1 MRTVQ
6 LVFFCFAFCSISFAQ
21 PKTSARNIIIIT
33 TDGFRWQEVF
43 NGADST
49 ILHNTNQVRDTAL
62 MCEQYWDDNIS
73 ERRKKLMPFFWNVI
87 AKKGQLYGNRAFNND
102 VNVKNL
108 YKISYPG
115 YNEIFTGSPDR
126 TLIPNLAI
134 RNNNINILE
143 WLNAKD
149 DFKGQVVAYSSW
161 SIMPYILAESDNGL
175 PVNSGYEMLNESED
189 SVNTIINQA
198 QANVNNKTHC
208 RFDMLTFGCAKR
220 YLEEKHP
227 KVLYLGLGETDEFA
241 HKGEYDHYLQKAHQ
255 FDEMVAE
262 LWYYVQ
268 TDQFYKNNTTF
279 IITTDHGRG
288 KKSTTWNAHGFWV
301 GGSGQTWLAT
311 IGQGIEPLGELK
323 DKQQIYASQ
332 IAATISQLL
341 GEKFRSNHPV
351 DDPIVLK
358 KMEHTILPSATY
370 IETVAA
376 KK

>member
-1 MRTVQ
+1 MKI
-6 LVFFCFAFCSISFAQ
+6 LLIIFLSFAIFPVTNAQ
-21 PKTSARNIIIIT
+21 PKAQTRNIIIIT
-33 TDGFRWQEVF
+33 TDGFRWQEIF
-43 NGADST
+43 RGADSN
-49 ILHNTNQVRDTAL
+49 ILHNPNQVKDTAL
-62 MCEQYWDDNIS
+62 MCAQYWDDCVT
-73 ERRKKLMPFFWNVI
+73 ERRKRLMPLFWNVI
-87 AKKGQLYGNRAFNND
+87 AKQGQLSGNREFKND

-115 YNEIFTGSPDR
+115 YNEIFTGSADR

-143 WLNAKD
+143 WLNYQDAY
-149 DFKGQVVAYSSW
+149 KGKVVAYSSW
-161 SIMPYILAESDNGL
+161 NIMPYILAEKENGL
-175 PVNSGYEMLNESED
+175 PVNSGYEMLNDSED
-189 SVNTIINQA
+189 SVNTFFNQA
-198 QANVNNKTHC
+198 QADVVNKTAC
-208 RFDMLTFGCAKR
+208 RFDMLTYGAAKR

-268 TDQFYKNNTTF
+268 TDPFYKNNTTF

-288 KKSTTWNAHGFWV
+288 KKSSNWNEHGFWV
-301 GGSGQTWLAT
+301 SGSGQTWLAT
-311 IGQGIEPLGELK
+311 IGAGIAPLGELK
-323 DKQQIYASQ
+323 EKSQIYTSQ

-341 GEKFRSNHPV
+341 GEKFRSNHPI

-358 KMEHTILPSATY
+358 KVEQFIPAVTY
-370 IETVAA
+370 TETMAA

>member
-1 MRTVQ
+1 MKSF
-6 LVFFCFAFCSISFAQ
+6 LFVFIGMAIGFCTMAQ
-21 PKTSARNIIIIT
+21 PKAQTRNIIIIT

-43 NGADST
+43 RGADSS
-49 ILHNTNQVRDTAL
+49 ILHNTNQVKDTAL
-62 MCEQYWDDNIS
+62 MCEQYWDENII

-87 AKKGQLYGNRAFNND
+87 AKQGQLSGNRDFKND

-115 YNEIFTGSPDR
+115 YNELFTGSADR
-126 TLIPNLAI
+126 TLIPNLAV
-134 RNNNINILE
+134 RNSNINVLE

-149 DFKGQVVAYSSW
+149 DYKGKVVAYSSW
-161 SIMPYILAESDNGL
+161 NIMPYILAESENGL
-175 PVNSGYEMLNESED
+175 PVNSGYEPVNESED
-189 SVNTIINQA
+189 SVNAILNQV
-198 QANVNNKTHC
+198 QENVTHKTNC

-262 LWYYVQ
+262 LWYFVQ
-268 TDQFYKNNTTF
+268 TDPFYKNNTTF

-288 KKSTTWNAHGFWV
+288 KKSSNWNSHGFWV

-311 IGQGIEPLGELK
+311 IGQGIAPVGEIKEK
-323 DKQQIYASQ
+323 DQIYTSQ

-341 GEKFRSNHPV
+341 GEKFKSNHPV

-358 KMEHTILPSATY
+358 KVDNIFTTAAYSEI
-370 IETVAA
+370 VAA

>member
-1 MRTVQ
+1 MRTIT
-6 LVFFCFAFCSISFAQ
+6 LLLIFFTVCSSGFTQNAAQ
-21 PKTSARNIIIIT
+21 TRNIIIIT

-43 NGADST
+43 RGADSN
-49 ILHNTNQVRDTAL
+49 ILHNVNQVKDTAL
-62 MCEQYWDDNIS
+62 MCEQFWDDDLI

-87 AKKGQLYGNRAFNND
+87 AKKGQLSGNRDYKND

-115 YNEIFTGSPDR
+115 YNELFTGSADR
-126 TLIPNLAI
+126 TLIPNLAV
-134 RNNNINILE
+134 RNSNINVLE
-143 WLNAKD
+143 WLNAKED
-149 DFKGQVVAYSSW
+149 YKGKVVAYSSW
-161 SIMPYILAESDNGL
+161 NIMPYILAESENGL
-175 PVNSGYEMLNESED
+175 PVNSGYESLNDTED
-189 SVNTIINQA
+189 TVNAMINQV
-198 QANVNNKTHC
+198 QQNVEKKTHC

-227 KVLYLGLGETDEFA
+227 KVLFLGLGETDEFA

-262 LWYYVQ
+262 LWYFVQ
-268 TDQFYKNNTTF
+268 TDPFYKNNTTF

-288 KKSTTWNAHGFWV
+288 KKSSTWNAHGFWV

-311 IGQGIEPLGELK
+311 IGQGIIPMGEIKEK
-323 DKQQIYASQ
+323 DQIYTSQ

-358 KMEHTILPSATY
+358 KSDTIFTNAVNSESL
-370 IETVAA
+370 AA

>member
-1 MRTVQ
+1 MKTFHF
-6 LVFFCFAFCSISFAQ
+6 VFFCFAISSISLAQ
-21 PKTSARNIIIIT
+21 SKGQASNIFIIT
-33 TDGFRWQEVF
+33 TDGFRWQEIF
-43 NGADST
+43 RGADSN
-49 ILHNTNQVRDTAL
+49 ILHNPNQVKDTAL
-62 MCEQYWDDNIS
+62 MCAQYWDDAVT

-87 AKKGQLYGNRAFNND
+87 AKQGQLSGNREFKND

-115 YNEIFTGSPDR
+115 YNEIFTGSADR

-143 WLNAKD
+143 WLNYQD
-149 DFKGQVVAYSSW
+149 EYKGKVVAYSSW
-161 SIMPYILAESDNGL
+161 NIMPYILAEKENGL
-175 PVNSGYEMLNESED
+175 PVNSGYEMLEDSED
-189 SVNTIINQA
+189 SVNAIINLA
-198 QANVNNKTHC
+198 QSNVENKTHC
-208 RFDMLTFGCAKR
+208 RFDMLTYGAAKR
-220 YLEEKHP
+220 YIEEKHP
-227 KVLYLGLGETDEFA
+227 KVLFLGLGETDEFA

-268 TDQFYKNNTTF
+268 TDPFYKNNTTF

-288 KKSTTWNAHGFWV
+288 KKSSTWNGHGFWV

-311 IGQGIEPLGELK
+311 IGAGVAPMGEIK
-323 DKQQIYASQ
+323 EKSKTYTSQ
-332 IAATISQLL
+332 IAATISGLL

-358 KMEHTILPSATY
+358 KVQNVFSTITPV
-370 IETVAA
+370 ETLAA

>member
-1 MRTVQ
+1 MKTFQ
-6 LVFFCFAFCSISFAQ
+6 FVFFCFAVSTISLAQ
-21 PKTSARNIIIIT
+21 PKALSRNIFIIT

-43 NGADST
+43 KGADSN
-49 ILHNTNQVRDTAL
+49 ILHNPNQVKDTAL
-62 MCEQYWDDNIS
+62 MCAQFWDDAVV

-87 AKKGQLYGNRAFNND
+87 AKQGQLSGNRDFNND
-102 VNVKNL
+102 MNVKNL

-115 YNEIFTGSPDR
+115 YNELFTGSPDR

-134 RNNNINILE
+134 RNSNINILE
-143 WLNAKD
+143 WLNSQTE
-149 DFKGQVVAYSSW
+149 FKGKVVAYSSW
-161 SIMPYILAESDNGL
+161 NIMPFILAEKENGL

-189 SVNTIINQA
+189 SVNAIINEA
-198 QANVNNKTHC
+198 QATVVNKTNC
-208 RFDMLTFGCAKR
+208 RFDMLTYGAAKR
-220 YLEEKHP
+220 YIEDKHP
-227 KVLYLGLGETDEFA
+227 KVLFLGLGETDEFA

-268 TDQFYKNNTTF
+268 TDPFYKNNTTF

-288 KKSTTWNAHGFWV
+288 KKSSTWNGHGFWV

-311 IGQGIEPLGELK
+311 IGAGIAPLGEIK
-323 DKQQIYASQ
+323 EKSQIYTSQ
-332 IAATISQLL
+332 IAATISGLL

-358 KMEHTILPSATY
+358 KVENVFSPITQV
-370 IETVAA
+370 ETLAA

>member
-1 MRTVQ
+1 
-6 LVFFCFAFCSISFAQ
+6 S
-21 PKTSARNIIIIT
+21 N
-33 TDGFRWQEVF
+33 
-43 NGADST
+43 
-49 ILHNTNQVRDTAL
+49 ILHNPKQVKDTAL
-62 MCEQYWDDNIS
+62 MCAQFWDDAVA

-87 AKKGQLYGNRAFNND
+87 AKQGQLSGNRDYSND
-102 VNVKNL
+102 MNVKNL

-134 RNNNINILE
+134 RNSNINILE
-143 WLNAKD
+143 WLNGQTE
-149 DFKGQVVAYSSW
+149 FKGKVVAYSSW
-161 SIMPYILAESDNGL
+161 NIMPFILAEKENGL

-189 SVNTIINQA
+189 SVNAIINEA
-198 QANVNNKTHC
+198 QANVVNKTHC
-208 RFDMLTFGCAKR
+208 RFDMLTYGAAKR
-220 YLEEKHP
+220 YIEEKHP
-227 KVLYLGLGETDEFA
+227 KVLFLGLGETDEFA

-268 TDQFYKNNTTF
+268 TDPFYKDNTTF

-288 KKSTTWNAHGFWV
+288 KKSSTWNAHGFWV

-311 IGQGIEPLGELK
+311 IGAGIAPLGEIK
-323 DKQQIYASQ
+323 EKSQIYASQ

-341 GEKFRSNHPV
+341 GEKFKSNHPV

-358 KMEHTILPSATY
+358 KVENVFSPITQV
-370 IETVAA
+370 ETLAA

>member
-1 MRTVQ
+1 MRTV
-6 LVFFCFAFCSISFAQ
+6 LFVFFCFALYSISTAQ
-21 PKTSARNIIIIT
+21 PKAPTGNIIIIT

-49 ILHNTNQVRDTAL
+49 ILHNTNQVKDTAL
-62 MCEQYWDDNIS
+62 MCEQFWDDDLI
-73 ERRKKLMPFFWNVI
+73 ERRKKLLPFFWNVV
-87 AKKGQLYGNRAFNND
+87 AKKGQLFGNRAFNND

-149 DFKGQVVAYSSW
+149 DYKGQVVAYSSW
-161 SIMPYILAESDNGL
+161 NIIPYILAESENGL
-175 PVNSGYEMLNESED
+175 PVNSGYEKLNESED
-189 SVNTIINQA
+189 TVNTILNQA
-198 QANVNNKTHC
+198 QENVTQKTNC

-227 KVLYLGLGETDEFA
+227 KVMFLGLGETDEFA

-262 LWYYVQ
+262 LWYFVQ
-268 TDQFYKNNTTF
+268 TDPFYKNNTTF

-288 KKSTTWNAHGFWV
+288 KKSSTWSGHGFWV

-311 IGQGIEPLGELK
+311 IGKGIDPLGELK
-323 DKQQIYASQ
+323 DKSQIYASQ
-332 IAATISQLL
+332 IAATVAQLL
-341 GEKFRSNHPV
+341 GEKFKSNHPV

-358 KMEHTILPSATY
+358 KMENMFHAATY
-370 IETVAA
+370 SGLVAA